1 MEGLCYFCSILLLS
15 FGGFFEPSESGFDKV
30 IPQGYTSSGV
40 FLLIE
45 GGTYTLNFTAAR
57 DTCLSLNVTMATK
70 AQMEWAIQHGLETC
84 KFGWIAEMIAVIP
97 RLKSDMMCGKGKT
110 GVVSW
115 NAPKHKKFA
124 VFCFNSSALE
134 NLEQR
139 LSTSTVSS
147 KFLTPSSRLKTPPT
161 SPAAPALELTSTS
174 PPSTPSPTAGSH
186 KQLSFSSTFS
196 PLVQTMSP
204 TGSSSSPLPLL
215 IISNSSEDGFTFFTS
230 TQTSGPSLSSESEPP
245 KPNILMKYFPAVI
258 IALVGVSILMAAG
271 AVSIYKWG
279 RSSWY
284 QQQQDDAE
292 TEMWKF
298 TNSETDLQ
306 SEDGAELELDEEEL
320 RRKFCSEI
328 KLFVNPQKPT
338 SLLEK

>member
-1 MEGLCYFCSILLLS
+1 MFLWLHCLKLNLVA
-15 FGGFFEPSESGFDKV
+15 V

-97 RLKSDMMCGKGKT
+97 RLKSDMMCGTGKT
-110 GVVSW
+110 GVVPW

-124 VFCFNSSALE
+124 VFCFNSSGVFITVVQTQNLIFFTTLKPEIVTLQNKMNAPYFSIALE
-134 NLEQR
+134 NLEQH

-186 KQLSFSSTFS
+186 KQLSFSSTS

-215 IISNSSEDGFTFFTS
+215 SISNSSEDGFTFFTS

-245 KPNILMKYFPAVI
+245 KPNILMKYFPAGN
-258 IALVGVSILMAAG
+258 A
-271 AVSIYKWG
+271 
-279 RSSWY
+279 
-284 QQQQDDAE
+284 
-292 TEMWKF
+292 
-298 TNSETDLQ
+298 
-306 SEDGAELELDEEEL
+306 
-320 RRKFCSEI
+320 C
-328 KLFVNPQKPT
+328 
-338 SLLEK
+338 